1 MLNRIT
7 YLALFQG
14 PHSRYRYNS
23 IFLSFFFLD
32 NLLGGCVFLVRY
44 YQRWQGGGGADI
56 DEDADLDLKDG
67 QTTRVYAMHI
77 VLQGGGRGTPKTDA
91 EYHCYST
98 SWKCLFS
105 GMRLCVARFQE
116 QSYHH

>member
-1 MLNRIT
+1 MCLSC
-7 YLALFQG
+7 AL
-14 PHSRYRYNS
+14 
-23 IFLSFFFLD
+23 LSEVA
-32 NLLGGCVFLVRY
+32 G
-44 YQRWQGGGGADI
+44 WGGADI

-91 EYHCYST
+91 EYHCYSM